1 MTCLSSGESTSW
13 ALGTATV
20 TVCSSLSVGTGPFQ
34 SIPYPVSYMIEDYLV
49 IPSPQLI
56 KQYIQAL
63 HVQQCTCIETN
74 TYVIRCTKSFH
85 TAMVCWKILQTH
97 ALSTVGRGF
106 GCLQFEDDGNTIHDE
121 SGPVVLGS
129 LEGTLGVV
137 HLSQCHHMGQVT
149 LLPPLSKTRNRS
161 N

>member
-1 MTCLSSGESTSW
+1 MLSHNVLLQPWVFIILFELSLDVANWSRVFWMTCFSSGESISW
-13 ALGTATV
+13 VLGTA
-20 TVCSSLSVGTGPFQ
+20 TVCSSLSVGTGLSQ

-97 ALSTVGRGF
+97 YPQLVG
-106 GCLQFEDDGNTIHDE
+106 
-121 SGPVVLGS
+121 GS
-129 LEGTLGVV
+129 VAF
-137 HLSQCHHMGQVT
+137 S
-149 LLPPLSKTRNRS
+149 SKTMETPS
-161 N
+161 MTKAVQLYLDLWKEH